1 MIEERDIVTI
11 IRGVIDDI
19 LIPKFLSLGM
29 NATGDWIAA
38 LEARANGFTGE
49 IWGLDYTKYL
59 VEGRSPGG
67 KPPVAPLVRWAQA
80 KFGLP
85 QPEALGM
92 AFAVRYKIAEEGTS
106 YWPSGTDLLEVLNS
120 EQTKTYIQ
128 RQIVAILQ
136 EKARSRI
143 LSILKDE

>member
-1 MIEERDIVTI
+1 MINKRDIEVI
-11 IRGVIDDI
+11 MQGVIDDI

-38 LEARANGFTGE
+38 LEPRARGFTGE

-59 VEGRSPGG
+59 VEGRAPGSP
-67 KPPVAPLVRWAQA
+67 PPVTPLVRWASA
-80 KFGLP
+80 KFGASGN
-85 QPEALGM
+85 EALSI
-92 AFAVRYKIAEEGTS
+92 AFAVRHKIAQEGTS
-106 YWPSGTDLLEVLNS
+106 YWPQGTDLLEVLNS
-120 EQTKTYIQ
+120 DQTKVYIQ
-128 RQIVAILQ
+128 KKIVAILQ